1 MKKQIL
7 IGLSVLLFIFLFY
20 KQGLG
25 INVAVF
31 AIALLGFTVN
41 KFPAIY
47 QSARGKFLIS
57 AVVLTSFSF
66 AWLPDFSSFFALM
79 VSLTLLRMYAED
91 ARLNWMFA
99 PAVFIVNSFSVIY
112 RVFLRNLWIEGDF
125 KVKNQYALKLLM
137 YMVIPLIFISG
148 FVVIYTSNSDYLS
161 HIVSSVHWEF
171 DVWSLL
177 VYVVLG
183 ICISFVYWDCWI
195 LETIKS
201 NNSKWKPTFDR
212 GSKDKIQNMFS
223 SVDLDLERR
232 SGEITLLLLNVFLA
246 VFLVF
251 YNYEQFFD
259 PFVEGN
265 LSAQTHQRVNSLIL
279 SIVMAIGLLLLYFK
293 GGFNFDVKA
302 KRLRRLA
309 FTWIVLNTIMV
320 VSTCIKNLEYVVAWG
335 LTYKRLGVFVFLM
348 LCVIGLLF
356 TYSKIKDKKT
366 NFYLVDRMCIV
377 FFVCLLV
384 CGVFNW
390 SALITRYNLMT
401 DKIDWNYLKEIDS
414 GNEFLL
420 LDYAQQKNI
429 DTGQYGI
436 DIKNL
441 IYSVTQ
447 QQRKDVRSMG
457 LYYQTVDLVTT
468 YREPINADIDQE
480 ESSAVTDD
488 RPIE

>member
-7 IGLSVLLFIFLFY
+7 IGLTVLLFIFLFY

-41 KFPAIY
+41 KFPTIY
-47 QSARGKFLIS
+47 QSSRGKFLIS
-57 AVVLTSFSF
+57 AVVLTSLSF
-66 AWLPDFSSFFALM
+66 AWLPDFSSFFALT
-79 VSLTLLRMYAED
+79 VSLILLRMYAED

-99 PAVFIVNSFSVIY
+99 PAVFMVNSFSVVY
-112 RVFLRNLWIEGDF
+112 RVFLRNRWIEGDF
-125 KVKNQYALKLLM
+125 KLKNQYALKLLM
-137 YMVIPLIFISG
+137 YVVIPLIFISG

-161 HIVSSVHWEF
+161 HIVSSIHWEF
-171 DVWSLL
+171 DIWSLL

-195 LETIKS
+195 LETIQY

-212 GSKDKIQNMFS
+212 ESKSEFQNMFS
-223 SVDLDLERR
+223 SVDLDLQRR

-259 PFVEGN
+259 PLVEGN

-309 FTWIVLNTIMV
+309 FTWIILNTIMV

-335 LTYKRLGVFVFLM
+335 LTYKRLGVFVFLI

-356 TYSKIKDKKT
+356 TYRKIKDKKT
-366 NFYLVDRMCIV
+366 NFYLVDRMCVV
-377 FFVCLLV
+377 FYACLLV

-390 SALITRYNLMT
+390 SALITRYNLKT
-401 DKIDWNYLKEIDS
+401 DKIDWNYLKGIDS
-414 GNEFLL
+414 GNELL
-420 LDYAQQKNI
+420 LLKYAEKQNDEAGAFDQ
-429 DTGQYGI
+429 
-436 DIKNL
+436 DIRNL
-441 IYSVTQ
+441 NYRISRE
-447 QQRKDVRSMG
+447 QRKDVRSMG
-457 LYYQTVDLVTT
+457 LYYQVIKLPKVV
-468 YREPINADIDQE
+468 E
-480 ESSAVTDD
+480 E
-488 RPIE
+488 